1 MSSISVRFE
10 CKVSSIR
17 LSILIAALGV
27 LAMADRVC
35 ADEQTAAQKTG
46 TSVIAEGISSNPDAV
61 DVRTGTGEL
70 AEMIEGLVGLPGD
83 TGVRKLRDIVQAR
96 RLEFS
101 TQIFWQKKLIWK
113 NKLPAEPKCW
123 NFRYR

>member
-1 MSSISVRFE
+1 MKTFIVYDLDSQSS
-10 CKVSSIR
+10 
-17 LSILIAALGV
+17 LL
-27 LAMADRVC
+27 LANKKA
-35 ADEQTAAQKTG
+35 
-46 TSVIAEGISSNPDAV
+46 
-61 DVRTGTGEL
+61 
-70 AEMIEGLVGLPGD
+70 
-83 TGVRKLRDIVQAR
+83 RKLRDIVQAR

>member
-1 MSSISVRFE
+1 MSN
-10 CKVSSIR
+10 IR
-17 LSILIAALGV
+17 LSILIAALSV

-46 TSVIAEGISSNPDAV
+46 TSVIAEAISSNPDAV
-61 DVRTGTGEL
+61 DVRTGQVL
-70 AEMIEGLVGLPGD
+70 AEKIEGLVGLPRD